1 MPFAFGVL
9 WKMNG
14 FVLVD
19 ISGKEVVREKGKRR
33 LILLSTRSYGPLVM
47 VIKAIQGP
55 VCWCFYSS
63 IQGSPLWKG

>member
-33 LILLSTRSYGPLVM
+33 LILLSTRLHGPLDCLDYHV
-47 VIKAIQGP
+47 QGP

-63 IQGSPLWKG
+63 IQGSPLW

>member
-19 ISGKEVVREKGKRR
+19 ISGKEVVQMCIRDSAGTDPAADQLYNSQKQRGNR
-33 LILLSTRSYGPLVM
+33 
-47 VIKAIQGP
+47 
-55 VCWCFYSS
+55 
-63 IQGSPLWKG
+63 

>member
-33 LILLSTRSYGPLVM
+33 LILLSPRSYGPLVM

-63 IQGSPLWKG
+63 IQGSPLW

>member
-33 LILLSTRSYGPLVM
+33 LILLQTRSYGPLDCLDYHE
-47 VIKAIQGP
+47 QEP
-55 VCWCFYSS
+55 V
-63 IQGSPLWKG
+63 